1 MNELF
6 QQNKVLFLAV
16 VTIVIAAFLVKVIIG
31 YIKQK
36 GLEGIRY
43 DVYKLFLEA
52 EHTFIASGQ
61 GEQKLNYVIHLARSM
76 LPPVAQ
82 LFITDEVLRAAIQLW
97 FDGIKDLLD
106 DGKIND
112 SIKKEG
118 E

>member
-1 MNELF
+1 MNELY
-6 QQNKVLFLAV
+6 QQNKMLFLAV
-16 VTIVIAAFLVKVIIG
+16 VTIVIAAFLIRCLVK
-31 YIKQK
+31 YIQKK

-61 GEQKLNYVIHLARSM
+61 GEQKLKYVIHLARSM
-76 LPPVAQ
+76 LPPVMQ
-82 LFITDEVLRAAIQLW
+82 LFITDELLRSAVQLW

-106 DGKIND
+106 DGKLNE
-112 SIKKEG
+112 SAKKG